1 MEGTFFIT
9 LDYLKQLGACREG
22 QREFQRVFPDGGE
35 YQAIL
40 DRCADE
46 GRVDFGSWLFNHIGA
61 TNDVRIYEEKIDAPN
76 RGIIF
81 AGDIKLKSGANVK
94 FLFSGHSIE
103 AGDGI
108 KAGWGIEAGRGIEA
122 GCGIKAGYDIKAG
135 KDFCVFA
142 GFNIKKSEWPIFA
155 VVTAKEK
162 PTNLISGYWKQ
173 RENTL

>member
-46 GRVDFGSWLFNHIGA
+46 GRLDFGSWLFNHIGA
-61 TNDVRIYEEKIDAPN
+61 TNDVRIYEEKIDTPN

-81 AGDIKLKSGANVK
+81 AGDIKLKAGANIK
-94 FLFSGHSIE
+94 FLLS
-103 AGDGI
+103 
-108 KAGWGIEAGRGIEA
+108 GRGIEA
-122 GCGIKAGYDIKAG
+122 G
-135 KDFCVFA
+135 
-142 GFNIKKSEWPIFA
+142 
-155 VVTAKEK
+155 
-162 PTNLISGYWKQ
+162 
-173 RENTL
+173 

>member
-46 GRVDFGSWLFNHIGA
+46 GRLDFGSWLLNHIGA

-81 AGDIKLKSGANVK
+81 AGDIKLKAGANVK
-94 FLFSGHSIE
+94 FLLCRLGHR
-103 AGDGI
+103 
-108 KAGWGIEAGRGIEA
+108 GRLWHQG
-122 GCGIKAGYDIKAG
+122 GPGHQGRPG
-135 KDFCVFA
+135 HRSRR
-142 GFNIKKSEWPIFA
+142 GFLHICRA
-155 VVTAKEK
+155 
-162 PTNLISGYWKQ
+162 
-173 RENTL
+173 

>member
-46 GRVDFGSWLFNHIGA
+46 GRVDFGSWLLNHIGA
-61 TNDVRIYEEKIDAPN
+61 TNDVRIYEEKLDAPN

-81 AGDIKLKSGANVK
+81 AGDIKLKAGANVK
-94 FLFSGHSIE
+94 FLLSGR
-103 AGDGI
+103 
-108 KAGWGIEAGRGIEA
+108 GIEAGRGIKA
-122 GCGIKAGYDIKAG
+122 GCGIKAGRGIEAG

-142 GFNIKKSEWPIFA
+142 GHNIKKSEWPIFA

>member
-40 DRCADE
+40 DRCADK
-46 GRVDFGSWLFNHIGA
+46 GRVDFGSWLLNHVGA

-81 AGDIKLKSGANVK
+81 AGDIKLKAGANVK
-94 FLFSGHSIE
+94 FLLSGRGIQAGKGIK

-108 KAGWGIEAGRGIEA
+108 KAGE
-122 GCGIKAGYDIKAG
+122 
-135 KDFCVFA
+135 DFCVFA
-142 GFNIKKSEWPIFA
+142 GLNINKSNWPIFA

-162 PTNLISGYWKQ
+162 PNNLVSGYWKQ